1 MRRFL
6 RLLTLWLFALALPI
20 QGVLAATGM
29 VTPSHTHTHTHTHTM
44 TMPDGTTME
53 ADAMPC
59 HAHAIDK
66 AGCGTCCAPIAVQE
80 AMLVVAPSA
89 TRWAPSPRIAA
100 DAAPALFVTGGTD
113 RPPRPFLA

>member
-20 QGVLAATGM
+20 QGALAATGM
-29 VTPSHTHTHTHTHTM
+29 GAPAPSHTM

-53 ADAMPC
+53 AEAMPC

-66 AGCGTCCAPIAVQE
+66 SGCGTCCAPIAVQR
-80 AMLVVAPSA
+80 AMPVVEPAA
-89 TRWAPSPRIAA
+89 ARWAPLPRIAA
-100 DAAPALFVTGGTD
+100 DAAPPLFLTGGTD
-113 RPPRPFLA
+113 RPPRLLFA